1 MNETLLVEPWVRF
14 VVRTP
19 VCLLINDED
28 TEAGSGEGTVQ
39 LEFENATKSAKE
51 ELQIG
56 HRNGSATNGGRRV

>member
-1 MNETLLVEPWVRF
+1 M
-14 VVRTP
+14 RTP